1 MQLQLQHLHSL
12 TVQELWAWLHVGAG
26 SPLITE
32 HASTFTGGR
41 TNESLES
48 IKSSQRAEVEEKRK
62 RDKRK
67 LSLINCSCNT
77 MQIPCR
83 CAWGTYTEGIR
94 LVSAGRLCLSIYPF
108 MSGNQALSR
117 KRFQAKQTQQNTNKW
132 SRTSRGGAALTRGTL
147 RCKAGQRG
155 RAEGEG
161 VSTTLMMT
169 HRITSQDAKVTTESL
184 CE

>member
-1 MQLQLQHLHSL
+1 
-12 TVQELWAWLHVGAG
+12 
-26 SPLITE
+26 
-32 HASTFTGGR
+32 
-41 TNESLES
+41 
-48 IKSSQRAEVEEKRK
+48 
-62 RDKRK
+62 
-67 LSLINCSCNT
+67 

-83 CAWGTYTEGIR
+83 CAWGAYTEGIR

-132 SRTSRGGAALTRGTL
+132 RHTTRGGAAPTRGTL
-147 RCKAGQRG
+147 RCKARQRG

-184 CE
+184 CEWNEWIPTSTGWRRMWVPVRVLSRVLSTSGRYSPTPLLLVHT

>member
-1 MQLQLQHLHSL
+1 MHGQ
-12 TVQELWAWLHVGAG
+12 GA
-26 SPLITE
+26 
-32 HASTFTGGR
+32 
-41 TNESLES
+41 
-48 IKSSQRAEVEEKRK
+48 
-62 RDKRK
+62 
-67 LSLINCSCNT
+67 
-77 MQIPCR
+77 
-83 CAWGTYTEGIR
+83 YTEGIR

-132 SRTSRGGAALTRGTL
+132 RHTTWGGAAPTRGTL

-161 VSTTLMMT
+161 VSTTLMMS

-184 CE
+184 CEWNEWKPTSRLTTNVSASSSTQSSTEYLWEVLPHPTPPCAYLTSDMKEKA